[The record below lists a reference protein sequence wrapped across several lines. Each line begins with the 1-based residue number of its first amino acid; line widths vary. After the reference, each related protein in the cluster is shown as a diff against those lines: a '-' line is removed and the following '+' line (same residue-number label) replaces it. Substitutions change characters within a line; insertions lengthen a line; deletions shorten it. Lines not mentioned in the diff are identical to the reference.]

1 MHIMD
6 LRVAIFQYCIL
17 KITQRVHLQ
26 IHYVTFIKETSDKT
40 TSRYYP
46 LGMMEEDLKSY
57 NGF

>member
-1 MHIMD
+1 MD